1 MKELEEI
8 NDVVDSE
15 NKILNDKM
23 EIYKASMKQVND
35 ERKKYINLYSKD
47 YITIEDLDEKMQVT
61 KSKIDDFTDKI
72 NKLQKVI
79 DEEKITK
86 NYNSNLETLK
96 AVLKDM
102 DKSDRIDLYNMFK
115 LLIKKID
122 LISSKPPEF
131 KIYLK

>member
-1 MKELEEI
+1 
-8 NDVVDSE
+8 
-15 NKILNDKM
+15 
-23 EIYKASMKQVND
+23 
-35 ERKKYINLYSKD
+35 
-47 YITIEDLDEKMQVT
+47 MQVT

-72 NKLQKVI
+72 NKLQKII

-102 DKSDRIDLYNMFK
+102 DKSDRIDLYNIFK